1 MCKANN
7 PLLGVTMYEETKF
20 KASLETLK
28 VPFTLLGL
36 KADASIRH
44 PGWSEA
50 SESKKNR
57 EEGI

>member
-1 MCKANN
+1 
-7 PLLGVTMYEETKF
+7 MYEETKF